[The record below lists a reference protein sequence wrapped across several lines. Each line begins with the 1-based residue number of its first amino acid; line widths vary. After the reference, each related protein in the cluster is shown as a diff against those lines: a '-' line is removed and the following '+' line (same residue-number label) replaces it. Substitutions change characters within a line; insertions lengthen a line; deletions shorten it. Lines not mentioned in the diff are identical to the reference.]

1 MKITK
6 RLHKALLLAAMS
18 AVVATSFT
26 GCGKGGDDAAA
37 ASSSDVQLDENGNPI
52 DPNAAASV
60 DEGNII
66 EATGTVIAEY
76 EKEITLDF
84 PATITKVY
92 VKKGQEIKKGDILFD
107 IDYEDYKATITRKQK
122 EGELQKA
129 QLDAQLSSSSGSV
142 QKINSIN
149 SQIADKKQRI
159 ADGTDSDIAN
169 INDQIANNN
178 AEIERAEKEKQDIK
192 DMVEAGVATQKEVDD
207 LQAKIDTLKAT
218 NDQLAAKIDTIKKDK
233 QAEIN
238 SLQDQ
243 IADINDQ
250 TNQKDKSD
258 AATVKSYNIQ
268 QELNDLDIK
277 DMKAKYNKAFLQGNS
292 IVSNYEGA
300 VVKDVKVAEGA
311 VVGDSTGAL
320 IQLLDTQSYVVR
332 AKVSEEFIK
341 DVKVGADVNIIP
353 YADKEAVIKGK
364 VREIENI
371 AEEDGVDVVIPIVI
385 EVTGESPYIKY
396 GYSVDVEISK

>member
-1 MKITK
+1 MFINGLDKLT
-6 RLHKALLLAAMS
+6 
-18 AVVATSFT
+18 
-26 GCGKGGDDAAA
+26 
-37 ASSSDVQLDENGNPI
+37 ASH
-52 DPNAAASV
+52 
-60 DEGNII
+60 
-66 EATGTVIAEY
+66 
-76 EKEITLDF
+76 
-84 PATITKVY
+84 
-92 VKKGQEIKKGDILFD
+92 
-107 IDYEDYKATITRKQK
+107 
-122 EGELQKA
+122 
-129 QLDAQLSSSSGSV
+129 
-142 QKINSIN
+142 
-149 SQIADKKQRI
+149 
-159 ADGTDSDIAN
+159 
-169 INDQIANNN
+169 
-178 AEIERAEKEKQDIK
+178 
-192 DMVEAGVATQKEVDD
+192 
-207 LQAKIDTLKAT
+207 
-218 NDQLAAKIDTIKKDK
+218 
-233 QAEIN
+233 
-238 SLQDQ
+238 
-243 IADINDQ
+243 INDQ